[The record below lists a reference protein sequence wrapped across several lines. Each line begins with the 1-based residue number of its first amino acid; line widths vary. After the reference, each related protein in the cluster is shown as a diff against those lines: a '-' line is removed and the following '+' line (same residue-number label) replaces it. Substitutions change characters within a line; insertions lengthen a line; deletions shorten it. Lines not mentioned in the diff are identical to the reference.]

1 MLISMK
7 VEFEVLTNYMLNKQ
21 LKDLYRKAKLA
32 LEENGANSL
41 FLAIGFLTW
50 NDQKY

>member
-1 MLISMK
+1 
-7 VEFEVLTNYMLNKQ
+7 MLNKK

-50 NDQKY
+50 NDQKILI